1 VTLSLLRYLLTQPE
15 VRGVDLDAPGTVDLH
30 RSLARGKPFLRSIYN
45 EWYTWLAAALP
56 EGEGR
61 VLELGSGGGF
71 LRDLLAETI
80 ASDVVP
86 SAHVDVTL
94 DGQALP
100 FGEDALRGIA
110 MTNVLHHLPDVR
122 LFLEEAGRCVRPGGV
137 VAMIEPWYTPWARL
151 VYGRLHHEELKPDA
165 MDWAFESTGPL
176 SSANIALPWI
186 IFERDRSRFEA
197 EFPQWRIELVEPFMP
212 LRYLLSGGV
221 SVRSVVP
228 VWSFGVWK
236 YVEESAARW
245 NRLTA
250 MFAKIVL
257 TRTGG
262 AADAAH

>member
-86 SAHVDVTL
+86 SAHVEVAL
-94 DGQALP
+94 DGQALS
-100 FGEDALRGIA
+100 FGENALRGIA

-137 VAMIEPWYTPWARL
+137 VAMIEPWCTPWSRL
-151 VYGRLHHEELKPDA
+151 VYGKLHHEELKVDA
-165 MDWAFESTGPL
+165 VDWAFESTGPL
-176 SSANIALPWI
+176 NSANIALPWI

-228 VWSFGVWK
+228 AWSYSMWK
-236 YVEESAARW
+236 YVEESATRW
-245 NRLTA
+245 NRWTA